1 MEVPLIPMQSTLER
15 SAAPDAPFLPSG
27 KLLGHLSF
35 MSHDP
40 LSAFVRARDEKG
52 DIVRVRMVHK
62 TALFIYR
69 PEYIKHVLLDNAAN
83 YTKTTRG
90 YDKLR
95 LILGNGLV
103 TSEGDFWLRQRRTAQ
118 PAFHRQRIAGFAD
131 TMVTATDDL
140 VHRWRPMA
148 KTGVEVDVAAA
159 MYRLTLR
166 IAGETLLSTDVT
178 GEARGV
184 GDAID
189 VVLRNFSRLVS
200 SALPWPEYW
209 PSAKNWRFWRAVRSI
224 QRVVGAMIADRRESG
239 ADIADL
245 LGMFMAARDPETG
258 EGMSDAQLLDEV
270 LTMFLAGHET
280 TANGL
285 SWTLYLLAQHP
296 EVAAQI
302 EAELHDVLGNR
313 AATMADV
320 SGLGYTTQVLRES
333 MRLYPPVWALAREAA
348 AEDTIGGYRVPK
360 GAFVFISQH
369 AIHRHPGLWSNPETF
384 DPDRFG
390 LDRPAPDRFA
400 YLPFSRGQRQCIGDR
415 FAEMEL
421 VLVIATLLQRY
432 RFRLVPGHRVTMEP
446 AVTLRPRDG
455 IKMFLEA
462 R

>member
-1 MEVPLIPMQSTLER
+1 MQSTLER
-15 SAAPDAPFLPSG
+15 STPPDAPLLASG
-27 KLLGHLSF
+27 RLLGHMAF
-35 MSHDP
+35 MNQDP
-40 LSAFVRARDEKG
+40 LSAFARARDALG
-52 DIVRVRMVHK
+52 DIVRIRMAYK

-69 PEYIKHVLLDNAAN
+69 PEFVKHVLLDNAAN

-95 LILGNGLV
+95 LVLGNGLV
-103 TSEGDFWLRQRRTAQ
+103 TSEGDFWLRQRRIAQ

-131 TMVTATDDL
+131 TMVTATEDL

-148 KTGVEVDVAAA
+148 RTGAEVDVAAA

-178 GEARGV
+178 GEARQV

-189 VVLRNFSRLVS
+189 VVFRSFSRLVS
-200 SALPWPEYW
+200 SAVPWPEYW
-209 PSAKNWRFWRAVRSI
+209 PSVENWRFWRAVRSLR
-224 QRVVGAMIADRRESG
+224 RVVGGMIADRRESG
-239 ADIADL
+239 ADVADL
-245 LGMFMAARDPETG
+245 LGMFMAARDPETD

-285 SWTLYLLAQHP
+285 SWTLYLLGQHP
-296 EVAAQI
+296 EVAAKL
-302 EAELHDVLGNR
+302 EAELADVLGDR
-313 AATMADV
+313 AATMSDV
-320 SGLGYTTQVLRES
+320 SALGYTAQVIKES
-333 MRLYPPVWALAREAA
+333 MRLYPPVWTLAREAA

-369 AIHRHPGLWSNPETF
+369 AIHRHPGLWPNPETF

-390 LDRPAPDRFA
+390 PDRPAPDRYA

-421 VLVIATLLQRY
+421 VLVIATLMQGY
-432 RFRLVPGHRVTMEP
+432 RFRLVPGHPVTPEP
-446 AVTLRPRDG
+446 AVTLRPRHG
-455 IKMFLEA
+455 IKMVLEA